1 MEEVKLDMVIPPVGV
16 EVLVRDMQVIFLV
29 KYFFINVKKNIFC
42 REQLQQ

>member
-16 EVLVRDMQVIFLV
+16 EVLVRDMQVKFLV
-29 KYFFINVKKNIFC
+29 KYFLSIYKNIFC